1 MFAKHYSLRKSQQI
15 LHSNYHAYKKREKKL
30 PNTLKA
36 HLKDNFISLQEAI
49 NHKDRATA
57 DRLAKQLEVIGK
69 RHLKKSLFDYTFEII
84 VALIL
89 ALAVA
94 TVVRQMWFELY
105 EIPTGSMRPTF
116 REQDHVT
123 VSKLAFGI
131 NYPLETKH
139 LYFDPSLVQRT
150 SVCIFS
156 GDKIPFIDSDTT
168 YFGIIPYKKRYIK
181 RCMGKPGDTL
191 YFYGGKVYGIDK
203 NDNPLEEY
211 LESSWMQKLEYIPFL
226 TFEGRITPYGSN
238 QILFH
243 QMNIPIGKLILSQG
257 GHVTGEVFNGKDWV
271 REEPPMANNDNA
283 IHRYSDVWGI
293 KNYAMARLLTKQQLL
308 DMPNL
313 NIEGLDEGVLYLELR
328 HHPGLT
334 YPKPIFQHEGRGLS
348 IHLNP
353 YTTII
358 PLQQKHLDAIMDNM
372 YTARFV
378 VKDGLGTRY
387 SVDGITLGSNS
398 PRFTNVANG
407 SYEFYYGKADRIMWG
422 GITKA
427 VSEKSPLYSRSPEN
441 VQKLFNLGIDMDNAF
456 SPRIGKQ
463 NYYPQRYAY
472 FRNGDLYLLGAP
484 IIKKD
489 DPTLTSF
496 KEREKRL
503 ETSSNNQYIAFK
515 DDGPPI
521 HADGSFDIERIKTF
535 GLRIP
540 EKRYLALGDN
550 HAMSSDSRVFG
561 FVPQEN
567 LQGAPSLIIWPP
579 GDRIGF
585 PAQKPYPIV
594 NVPRIIV
601 WSIVALIALIWYA
614 IHRRNKRK
622 PMVFE

>member
-1 MFAKHYSLRKSQQI
+1 MFSKYYSLRKSRQI
-15 LHSNYHAYKKREKKL
+15 LHSNYQAYKKKEKKL
-30 PNTLKA
+30 PKTLKE
-36 HLKDNFISLQEAI
+36 HLKENFLKLQEAI
-49 NHKDRATA
+49 DQKDRTTA
-57 DRLAKQLEVIGK
+57 DRLAKQLEIIGK
-69 RHLKKSLFDYTFEII
+69 LHLKKSFFHYVLEII
-84 VALIL
+84 FALIL

-131 NYPLETKH
+131 NYPLATKH
-139 LYFDPSLVQRT
+139 LYFDPNLVQRT

-168 YFGIIPYKKRYIK
+168 YFGMIPYKKRYIK

-191 YFYGGKVYGIDK
+191 YFYGGKVYGVDK
-203 NDNPLEEY
+203 DGNSLKEY
-211 LESSWMQKLEYIPFL
+211 IESSWMEKLEYIPFL

-243 QMNIPIGKLILSQG
+243 QMNIPIGKLILSSG
-257 GHVTGEVFNGKDWV
+257 GHVTGEVFNGKEWV
-271 REEPPMANNDNA
+271 KEDTSAKQNA
-283 IHRYSDVWGI
+283 HQVNRYGDLWGI

-308 DMPNL
+308 DVPNL
-313 NIEGLDEGVLYLELR
+313 NTEGLEEGVLYLELR
-328 HHPGLT
+328 HNPGLT
-334 YPKPIFQHEGRGLS
+334 YPKPIFQHEGRGIS

-353 YTTII
+353 YTTLI
-358 PLQQKHLDAIMDNM
+358 PLKQRHLDAIIDHM

-387 SVDGITLGSNS
+387 SVEGNILGSNS
-398 PRFTNVANG
+398 PRFPHVENG
-407 SYEFYYGKADRIMWG
+407 SYEFYYGNAEKIILG
-422 GITKA
+422 GIAKA
-427 VSEKSPLYSRSPEN
+427 VSGKSPLYSKSPEN
-441 VQKLFNLGIDMDNAF
+441 VQKLFNLGIEMDNAF
-456 SPRIGKQ
+456 SPRSGKPSF
-463 NYYPQRYAY
+463 YPQRYAY

-484 IIKKD
+484 ILKKN
-489 DPTLTSF
+489 DPTLVAF
-496 KEREKRL
+496 NERERRL
-503 ETSSNNQYIAFK
+503 AEGGQSYVAFK
-515 DDGPPI
+515 DEGPPLNT
-521 HADGSFDIERIKTF
+521 DGSFKTDFIKTF
-535 GLRIP
+535 GLKIP
-540 EKRYLALGDN
+540 EQRYLALGDN

-561 FVPQEN
+561 FVPQDN

-579 GDRIGF
+579 GDRLGF

-594 NVPRIIV
+594 NIPRIIV
-601 WSIVALIALIWYA
+601 WSIVALIALVWIV